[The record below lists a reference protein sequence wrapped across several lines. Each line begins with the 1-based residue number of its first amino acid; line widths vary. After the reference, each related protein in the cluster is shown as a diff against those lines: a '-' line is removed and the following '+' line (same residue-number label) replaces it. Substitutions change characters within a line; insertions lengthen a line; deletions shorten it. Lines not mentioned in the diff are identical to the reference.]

1 MPTDEEIK
9 KLRKQAEKA
18 RLAAG
23 IVPRNAGQWNL
34 FAFDQNENLEIER
47 TEQPNHSLQDAPSRW
62 AYWFDKPLWPFDS
75 CILLLYY
82 GSDLPENA
90 DIDDIKIDMLNARCE
105 LGKIADLL
113 WTDIKHNMFPFTP
126 EKTEKYCKVINGSVS
141 INIIPTDLI
150 SWAITKSSIKVPQ
163 AMLDWYDTKQEAERT
178 SQSQAS
184 LPLSCIFA
192 LYETSETMPSSN
204 IQGGTNTAAST
215 ILTPDWMVKQLQNE
229 GIPAKEIARRLDEV
243 FTSPKIS
250 NAELGRLLPANPGTV
265 VSHETARSQG
275 KRLRGKK

>member
-1 MPTDEEIK
+1 MSTDEEIK

-34 FAFDQNENLEIER
+34 FAFDKNDSLETER
-47 TEQPNHSLQDAPSRW
+47 TEQPNHSFQDDPSRW
-62 AYWFDKPLWPFDS
+62 AYWFDKPLWSFNN

-82 GSDLPENA
+82 GSDLPKNT
-90 DIDDIKIDMLNARCE
+90 DIDDIKIDMLDAQCE

-113 WTDIKHNMFPFTP
+113 LTDIKHNIFPFTR
-126 EKTEKYCKVINGSVS
+126 EKIEEYCKVINGSVS
-141 INIIPTDLI
+141 VNIIPTDLI

-184 LPLSCIFA
+184 FPPSDFFA

-204 IQGGTNTAAST
+204 IQDATNTATPT
-215 ILTPDWMVKQLQNE
+215 ILTPDGMVKQFQNE
-229 GIPAKEIARRLDEV
+229 GIPVKEIVRRLDEF
-243 FTSPKIS
+243 FTSPRIS
-250 NAELGRLLPANPGTV
+250 NAKLGRLLPANPGTV
-265 VSHETARSQG
+265 VSAETARSQG